1 MKGFVRWCCRQKV
14 CVPSKFIFWNLTLN
28 SNSLRRWGLWA
39 VTRLLGQSPHD
50 GISALIK
57 RLRKLQFPSLT
68 WSHSERQSSMSLGAG
83 PHQTLNLLVYLSWTC
98 QTAQLWETNFCHLL
112 RHPVYYIFVHHV
124 TSSSYSM
131 VSNLCNFT
139 VLQAPLSM
147 EFSRQEYWSGLPV
160 SSPGDLPNLGIEAR
174 SPTLQ
179 ADSLPSE
186 PPGKPKR

>member
-1 MKGFVRWCCRQKV
+1 M
-14 CVPSKFIFWNLTLN
+14 
-28 SNSLRRWGLWA
+28 
-39 VTRLLGQSPHD
+39 TRLLGQSPHD

-57 RLRKLQFPSLT
+57 RLRKLQVPSLT
-68 WSHSERQSSMSLGAG
+68 WSRSERQPSMSLGTG
-83 PHQTLNLLVYLSWTC
+83 PHETLNLLVYLSRTC
-98 QTAQLWETNFCHLL
+98 QPAQLWETNFCRLL
-112 RHPVYYIFVHHV
+112 RHPIYYIFVRHV
-124 TSSSYSM
+124 ASSSYSM

-139 VLQAPLSM
+139 VLQAPLSL

-160 SSPGDLPNLGIEAR
+160 SSPGDLPDLGIEAR